1 MPNSNIYKTISFFG
15 SCAANSEQTLVSPRI
30 STPYVV
36 KTIIANFAL
45 NTNRTL
51 QLDFYIAP
59 DPDAPSSGRPSGM
72 SLMREY
78 GQVEYI
84 VGDDEK
90 KVIEHHASSPTSPSW
105 LKIYANNIDSFDH
118 TIDAQITIEI
128 LPRE

>member
-1 MPNSNIYKTISFFG
+1 MLEPTYKTISFFG
-15 SCAANSEQTLVSPRI
+15 TCTANSEKTLVSPRI
-30 STPYVV
+30 STPYAV

-59 DPDAPSSGRPSGM
+59 DNDAPTSGRPSGM

-78 GQVEYI
+78 GQIEYV

-90 KVIEHHASSPTSPSW
+90 KEFQHQAFSPTSPSW
-105 LKIYANNIDSFDH
+105 LKIYANNTDSFDH
-118 TIDAQITIEI
+118 TIDCHITIQL